1 MRNVKPE
8 TASRY
13 HADAMGASAL
23 APGKRSLVQARAPG
37 GAPLPDETRG
47 RMEASFGA
55 DFSAV
60 RVHVDERAA
69 AVGARAYARGTD
81 LHFAPGAYD
90 PHSREGQSL
99 LGHELA
105 HVVQQGQGRV
115 AAPQAKAHGLGDLG
129 DVVLYDPGLEAEA
142 DRLGEAAARGERVPS
157 GVAPS
162 IGGLGGAIQR
172 KGEHDDDGLQLQ
184 EQITVAASAPSFAR
198 AAAALRARGVAVTQE
213 LALMIEETA
222 AAETRVEADELR
234 LRLDDV
240 TAELA
245 AIGREHA
252 AIEGRVADADETPEL
267 VMVRHDLAVVTEIRR
282 TTEKELVA
290 LNRSIAQKQHQ
301 DRLDALAQPS
311 TAKERARV
319 DAMRSRRSAKV
330 TATDVREIDNWVSGT
345 AGGINNHLLGRESTE
360 ERDARRVVVE
370 QGRPDDAWKVDYE
383 ARCDGLDTAM
393 EHLPSRPGTTYRRA
407 TFESID
413 VFTSRI
419 QPGDFISSKAFW
431 ATSLVKGAE
440 GACGGADTWGTKA
453 GHVYYEVTGA
463 SGKSLGAYQENL
475 GGEREV
481 LYQRSAVFQ
490 VEAIEVRG
498 TTALVIVSQV
508 VVPEGT
514 PRKDPHTGRLVED
527 EPDLR

>member
-1 MRNVKPE
+1 
-8 TASRY
+8 
-13 HADAMGASAL
+13 MGASAL
-23 APGKRSLVQARAPG
+23 APGKRSIVHARAQG

-105 HVVQQGQGRV
+105 HVVQQGQGR
-115 AAPQAKAHGLGDLG
+115 APAPQAKAHGLGDLG
-129 DVVLYDPGLEAEA
+129 DVVLCDPGLEAEA
-142 DRLGEAAARGERVPS
+142 DRLGAAAARGERAR
-157 GVAPS
+157 GGAAPS
-162 IGGLGGAIQR
+162 IGGHGGGHGGAIQR
-172 KGEHDDDGLQLQ
+172 KGEHDDDGLRLQ
-184 EQITVAASAPSFAR
+184 EQITVGASAPSFAR
-198 AAAALRARGVAVTQE
+198 AAAALHARAVAATQE
-213 LALMIEETA
+213 LALMAEETA

-245 AIGREHA
+245 AIGRGHA
-252 AIEGRVADADETPEL
+252 AIEEGIADADETPEL